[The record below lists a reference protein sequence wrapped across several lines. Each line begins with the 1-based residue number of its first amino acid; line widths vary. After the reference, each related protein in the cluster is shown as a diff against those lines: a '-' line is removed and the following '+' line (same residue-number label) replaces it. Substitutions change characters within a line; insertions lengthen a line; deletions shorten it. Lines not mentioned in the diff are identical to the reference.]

1 MSDQQDRINLQKQVG
16 IVLDK
21 RNLFELMVKVGAVFD
36 VSQSTQGLFASG
48 AMQRALT
55 RVFAIADKVDDN
67 HTLDTWIFADEVAE
81 MPGIDPD
88 NVETYARDVI
98 VDSTDSHVDRVLWGG
113 TNYAP
118 FIHVINEF
126 YKEDNSIGTQ
136 AKGIWGSLKSIFGA
150 KKAEAAVVV
159 EPELP
164 AFVMPFTDGDSFDE
178 TKAELLLQNSRNG
191 NVFWQ
196 FVGVGDKQF
205 TFLKYLART
214 FDNIDFVDIH
224 DLDGLTSEELYEKLI
239 SEKFATW
246 IKTNWPNAIA
256 QAGHQREQGK

>member
-1 MSDQQDRINLQKQVG
+1 MANQQDRINLQKQVG

-21 RNLFELMVKVGAVFD
+21 RNLFELMVKVGAAFD
-36 VSQSTQGLFASG
+36 VSGSTQGLFNSG

-67 HTLDTWIFADEVAE
+67 HTLDTWIFADDALE

-88 NVETYARDVI
+88 NLDTYATAIISKSEDEDV
-98 VDSTDSHVDRVLWGG
+98 TDVLWGG
-113 TNYAP
+113 TKYAP
-118 FIHVINEF
+118 FMKQIIDF
-126 YKEDNSIGTQ
+126 YAEDTGLVAQT
-136 AKGIWGSLKSIFGA
+136 KGLWNKVKTFLNPPKQ
-150 KKAEAAVVV
+150 VVAP

-164 AFVMPFTDGDSFDE
+164 AFVMPFTDGDNFDE
-178 TKAELLLQNSRNG
+178 TETEMLVMNTRNG

-205 TFLKYLART
+205 TFLKYLT
-214 FDNIDFVDIH
+214 LNYEHVDFVDIR
-224 DLDGLTSEELYEKLI
+224 DLDKLSSDEMYEKLI
-239 SEKFATW
+239 SEKFAKW

-256 QAGHQREQGK
+256 QAGQQREQGK